1 MTGYI
6 DLHLH
11 TTRSDGSMSPAEIV
25 MHAKYEGLVAIA
37 ITDHDT
43 VSGNEEA
50 ILEGR
55 RQGIRVIPGIELSIS
70 FGQGELHLLGYYM
83 DYQNEELH
91 KCLVE
96 IRSHRKR
103 RNPLIIQKLKNLG
116 FDLNLQEIRRKANN
130 GNVGRPHIAAA
141 MVEANYV
148 SSYKEAFDLYLRKNG
163 PAYVPKEIMTVGEGI
178 SLIRRFGGI
187 PVLAH
192 PMTLDYRSFR
202 DLRTFITHLAKKGLG
217 GIEVYHPGASTRQIQ
232 ILENIARQLDLCI
245 TGGSD
250 FHGLELNTAEAGNG
264 RGIARLPSLLLDSLD
279 SARAK
284 VLDSPSPSSPGF
296 ENWLRF

>member
-1 MTGYI
+1 MNGFI

-25 MHAKYEGLVAIA
+25 MHAKYEGLSALA

-55 RQGIRVIPGIELSIS
+55 RLGLRVIPGIELSIS
-70 FGQGELHLLGYYM
+70 FGQGELHLLGYFV
-83 DYQNEELH
+83 DYQNEELQ
-91 KCLVE
+91 KYLVE
-96 IRSHRKR
+96 IRAHRKR

-116 FDLNLQEIRRKANN
+116 FELNLQEIRRKANN

-141 MVEANYV
+141 MVAANYV
-148 SSYKEAFDLYLRKNG
+148 STYKEAFDLYLRKNG
-163 PAYVPKEIMTVGEGI
+163 PAYVPKEILTIGEGI
-178 SLIRRFGGI
+178 GLIRQFGGV

-192 PMTLDYRSFR
+192 PMTLDFRTIR
-202 DLRTFITHLAKKGLG
+202 DLRAFIAQLKEKGLG
-217 GIEVYHPGASTRQIQ
+217 GIEVYHPGASPRQIQ
-232 ILENIARQLDLCI
+232 VLENIARQMELCI

-250 FHGLELNTAEAGNG
+250 FHGLELNPAEGGLG
-264 RGIARLPSLLLDSLD
+264 RAIARLPSLLLDSLE
-279 SARAK
+279 SVRARNNGATAT
-284 VLDSPSPSSPGF
+284 SPPWPD
-296 ENWLRF
+296 NRLRI